1 MTIYNTSIREI
12 NSLRNYFLC
21 IDCGCYRLIYSVYK
35 IFTITLGFLRRLV
48 ITFAGNM

>member
-1 MTIYNTSIREI
+1 
-12 NSLRNYFLC
+12 
-21 IDCGCYRLIYSVYK
+21 VYK